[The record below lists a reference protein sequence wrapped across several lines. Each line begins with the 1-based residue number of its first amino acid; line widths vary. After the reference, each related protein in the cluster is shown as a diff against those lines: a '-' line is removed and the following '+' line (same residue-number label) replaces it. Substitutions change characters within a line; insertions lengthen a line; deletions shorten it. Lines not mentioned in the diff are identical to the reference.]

1 MREIKFRAWDG
12 NRIVNNFVL
21 HADGKFESTIR
32 NMDIPNASDV
42 SVSVLIDP
50 IVMQYTGLKDK
61 NGVEIYEGD
70 IVVGPNI
77 GSTIK
82 RREVVEFDD
91 GGFSP
96 FSIAGWEVTADWR
109 QCKVIGNIY
118 ENAELL
124 E

>member
-1 MREIKFRAWDG
+1 MIYLPPAG
-12 NRIVNNFVL
+12 NL
-21 HADGKFESTIR
+21 
-32 NMDIPNASDV
+32 SD
-42 SVSVLIDP
+42 LEETENWK
-50 IVMQYTGLKDK
+50 VMQWTGLLDK
-61 NGVEIYEGD
+61 NSVEIYEGD
-70 IVVGPNI
+70 IVVGSNI

-96 FSIAGWEVTADWR
+96 FSIAGWEVTLDWR
-109 QCKVIGNIY
+109 RCEVIGNIY

>member
-70 IVVGPNI
+70 LLDFDIDEWGMDFKP
-77 GSTIK
+77 
-82 RREVVEFDD
+82 EVVTMEKL
-91 GGFSP
+91 
-96 FSIAGWEVTADWR
+96 IDWDLCGTLSDISNFR
-109 QCKVIGNIY
+109 AIIGNIY
-118 ENAELL
+118 ENPELL
-124 E
+124 ND